1 MKKVTSTKLSLG
13 QVLILDQELQQLN
26 VEKDIPFIV
35 KYELSKLA
43 GKTTEIVKRFNTA
56 KLELFKKYGTC
67 TDEKSGTYTLEGSKD
82 FEKGVKELNALVEVI
97 ETFDE
102 TFSLSSFL
110 EVKSNVPYTQIF
122 KFFNA

>member
-43 GKTTEIVKRFNTA
+43 GKTAEIVKRFNND

-67 TDEKSGTYTLEGSKD
+67 VDEKSGAYTLEGSEN
-82 FEKGVKELNALVEVI
+82 FEKGMKELNTLVEST
-97 ETFDE
+97 ETFNE
-102 TFSLSSFL
+102 TFSLNSFL